1 MLDFI
6 NINKNPKNRKT
17 GDCSTRALCNILKIS
32 YDKALEE
39 QCEAAK
45 KYCFGITTKETIDKV
60 MQKYGW
66 KKQKQPRKL
75 NNTKYKVYE
84 MDEVLSSDE
93 MEDGA
98 LVLIA
103 NHWTVVRD
111 YQIEDIWNC
120 GKKSVGNYW
129 IKDRS
134 N

>member
-1 MLDFI
+1 
-6 NINKNPKNRKT
+6 
-17 GDCSTRALCNILKIS
+17 
-32 YDKALEE
+32 
-39 QCEAAK
+39 
-45 KYCFGITTKETIDKV
+45 